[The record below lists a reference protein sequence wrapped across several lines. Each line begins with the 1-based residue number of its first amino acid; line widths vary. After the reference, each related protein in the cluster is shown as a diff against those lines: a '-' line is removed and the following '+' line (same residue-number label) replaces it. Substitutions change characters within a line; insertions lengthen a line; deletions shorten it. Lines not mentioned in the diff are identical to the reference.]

1 MNKNAN
7 SADVRCLTTAI
18 RKTGQSLAMSLKIR
32 MLLQKRFKLIV
43 VSAAATTI
51 VPYKVSYMKA
61 TSCLFMGVF
70 CGSKN
75 RP

>member
-1 MNKNAN
+1 MFHRYLK
-7 SADVRCLTTAI
+7 I
-18 RKTGQSLAMSLKIR
+18 GMSLKIR
-32 MLLQKRFKLIV
+32 MLLQKKLNPIV

-70 CGSKN
+70 SGSKN